1 MQEKINELKSLTL
14 SAMLNSIMAIFFY
27 AVKFLAMDLSIIF
40 IFIIITSFFYT
51 EQVSLKKI
59 HYFLVPLVLLS
70 SLFLIP
76 YMIIGII
83 LCAIL
88 SGVNLFI
95 FSKNKTAFIISLFLS
110 FVSIQIF
117 DLSFS
122 FIILSTDSISIYL
135 NSIETHIIN
144 LREKYTDLKL
154 LLTIIYQCSKII
166 VGTIIFLIPTLC
178 FLLTIFLISS
188 ITKIKINIMNTKKLL
203 ITLLLIISLLL
214 ILSIIYILNIE
225 KLNNY
230 LELILMFIPITYI
243 ILSLIIA
250 LIIPTIMLMK
260 KHNIIIVTI
269 SFITSI
275 VLSIFISIPTLIFVA
290 IKSK

>member
-166 VGTIIFLIPTLC
+166 VGTIIFLVPTLC

-275 VLSIFISIPTLIFVA
+275 VLSIFISIPTLLFVA

>member
-1 MQEKINELKSLTL
+1 
-14 SAMLNSIMAIFFY
+14 
-27 AVKFLAMDLSIIF
+27 MDLSIIF

-166 VGTIIFLIPTLC
+166 VGTIIFLVPTLC

-275 VLSIFISIPTLIFVA
+275 VLSIFISIPTLLFVA